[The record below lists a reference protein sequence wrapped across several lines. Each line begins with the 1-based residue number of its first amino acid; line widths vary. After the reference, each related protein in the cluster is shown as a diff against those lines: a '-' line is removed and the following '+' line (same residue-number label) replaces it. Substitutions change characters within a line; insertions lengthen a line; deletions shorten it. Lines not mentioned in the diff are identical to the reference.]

1 MSGSGLGID
10 LIQLN
15 AEGMNAVLDD
25 DDLTPSDDSPAAD
38 DSTAL

>member
-1 MSGSGLGID
+1 MSGSSLGMD

-15 AEGMNAVLDD
+15 AEGMNAIMDD
-25 DDLTPSDDSPAAD
+25 EDESPAAD

>member
-15 AEGMNAVLDD
+15 AEGMNTIMDD
-25 DDLTPSDDSPAAD
+25 DEVAPSDDSPAAD
-38 DSTAL
+38 DSVAL